1 MALLVLPQTRLDKA
15 VADACARAATPE
27 ICEALNVL
35 TYAGDE
41 HVLLALTA
49 IMWIACPKHSAQ
61 ARARLNHFA
70 ITVAAS
76 AVLPHI
82 FKYVIDQQR
91 PDRRIHGPRHG
102 IPKSGKAYDAF
113 PSGHAVHMGAL
124 ASAISRFF
132 PRYSMAG
139 WLFASAI
146 SGTRVALLAHWL
158 TDVLVGLAVGAG
170 LERVVAKARKTSMKS
185 EPM

>member
-1 MALLVLPQTRLDKA
+1 MPLLVLPPTKLDKA

-27 ICEALNVL
+27 ICEALKVL

-49 IMWIACPKHSAQ
+49 IMWVACPRHSA
-61 ARARLNHFA
+61 RTSTRLNHFA

-76 AVLPHI
+76 AVLPHL

-91 PDRRIHGPRHG
+91 PDRRIRGPRNG
-102 IPKSGKAYDAF
+102 IPKSGKPYDAF

-124 ASAISRFF
+124 ASAISRLF

-139 WLFASAI
+139 WLFASVV

-158 TDVLVGLAVGAG
+158 TDVLAGLAMGAA
-170 LERVVAKARKTSMKS
+170 LERAVAKARNGSMKS
-185 EPM
+185 V

>member
-1 MALLVLPQTRLDKA
+1 MPLLILPPTKLDKA
-15 VADACARAATPE
+15 VASACARAATPRLFGPLK
-27 ICEALNVL
+27 AL

-49 IMWIACPKHSAQ
+49 IMWIACPKQSAQ
-61 ARARLNHFA
+61 TRARLNHFA

-76 AVLPHI
+76 AVVPHI
-82 FKYVIDQQR
+82 FKYFIDQQR

-124 ASAISRFF
+124 AGAVSRFY
-132 PRYSMAG
+132 PRYSIAG
-139 WLFASAI
+139 WLFASI
-146 SGTRVALLAHWL
+146 VSGTRVALLAHWL
-158 TDVLVGLAVGAG
+158 TDVLAGLAVGAG
-170 LERVVAKARKTSMKS
+170 LERVVAKARNGSIRS
-185 EPM
+185 V